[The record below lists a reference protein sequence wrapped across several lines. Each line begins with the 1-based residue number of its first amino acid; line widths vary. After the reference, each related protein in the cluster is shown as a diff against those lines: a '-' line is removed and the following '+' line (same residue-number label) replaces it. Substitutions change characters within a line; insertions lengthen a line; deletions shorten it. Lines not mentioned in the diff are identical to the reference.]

1 VSELLCY
8 GVHDGVGR
16 EIDDFKA
23 ALLGRPAARLF
34 IFGSPLEFVQG
45 TMNKKIAKLM
55 PAKVF

>member
-1 VSELLCY
+1 
-8 GVHDGVGR
+8 VGR